1 MKVEVETPS
10 DFQGPVIGDLSSRRG
25 VVYGTEMNGNETVI
39 NCGVPLGE
47 MFGYATSLRSLTSGK
62 ANYTMEFEKYT
73 QCPSYIQEKVI
84 KERAEKLRE
93 EKG

>member
-1 MKVEVETPS
+1 MK
-10 DFQGPVIGDLSSRRG
+10 
-25 VVYGTEMNGNETVI
+25 GNETVI
-39 NCGVPLGE
+39 NSGVPLGE
-47 MFGYATSLRSLTSGK
+47 MFGYATQLRSLTSGK

-73 QCPSYIQEKVI
+73 QCPAFVQEKVI